1 MQFIL
6 VPHQV
11 TDTTATIWV
20 GAVHEKED
28 VHQEDVWRRLVSIEL
43 DDGSEKSVTE
53 LDASKW
59 NRWQSYSPGDE
70 NNYHYL
76 DRFLDQVLVIKPPPL
91 IKALDYQ
98 RMDLGALKPRTS
110 YSLKLRATTNLQ
122 LAGRGI

>member
-59 NRWQSYSPGDE
+59 TRWQSYNPGDE
-70 NNYHYL
+70 DKYHFL
-76 DRFLDQVLVIKPPPL
+76 DRFLNRVLVIKPSPV
-91 IKALDYQ
+91 IKTLDYQ
-98 RMDLGALKPRTS
+98 RMDLEALK
-110 YSLKLRATTNLQ
+110 
-122 LAGRGI
+122 